1 MPQSVLGWRHT
12 MVTDKSN
19 GNSGLH
25 EKTLETCIMM
35 EITFPGGVQ
44 VNAHYKDFAIAT
56 DQPGKNGGQNSAP
69 SPFDL
74 FLASLG
80 TCAGFFALRF
90 CQQREL
96 PTTGM
101 RLELTNERNA
111 ETKRLDRVAITLHL
125 PDGFPEKYRSAI
137 IRATDQCAVKKALLD
152 PPEIELIT
160 L

>member
-1 MPQSVLGWRHT
+1 
-12 MVTDKSN
+12 
-19 GNSGLH
+19 
-25 EKTLETCIMM
+25 MM

-44 VNAHYKDFAIAT
+44 VNAQFNGFEIAT
-56 DQPGKNGGQNSAP
+56 DQPEKNGGQNSAP
-69 SPFDL
+69 SPFDF

-96 PTTGM
+96 STDGLRLQLTTKH
-101 RLELTNERNA
+101 NA
-111 ETKRLDRVAITLHL
+111 DTKRLDRVEITMQL
-125 PDGFPEKYRSAI
+125 PKDFPEKYRSAI

-152 PPEIELIT
+152 PPEIEFIT

>member
-1 MPQSVLGWRHT
+1 
-12 MVTDKSN
+12 
-19 GNSGLH
+19 
-25 EKTLETCIMM
+25 MM

-44 VNAHYKDFAIAT
+44 VNAQFNDFEVAT
-56 DQPGKNGGQNSAP
+56 DQPARNGGENTAP
-69 SPFDL
+69 SPFDF

-96 PTTGM
+96 STEGLRLQLTT
-101 RLELTNERNA
+101 ERNA
-111 ETKRLDRVAITLHL
+111 ESKRLDRVEITMQL
-125 PDGFPEKYRSAI
+125 PNDFPEKYRSAI

>member
-1 MPQSVLGWRHT
+1 
-12 MVTDKSN
+12 
-19 GNSGLH
+19 
-25 EKTLETCIMM
+25 MM

-44 VNAHYKDFAIAT
+44 VNAQFNGFKIAT
-56 DQPGKNGGQNSAP
+56 DQPEKNGGQNSAP
-69 SPFDL
+69 SPFDF

-96 PTTGM
+96 STDGL
-101 RLELTNERNA
+101 RLQLTAEHDA
-111 ETKRLDRVAITLHL
+111 ETKRLDRVEIAMQL
-125 PDGFPEKYRSAI
+125 PKDFPEKYRSAI

-152 PPEIELIT
+152 APEIELIT

>member
-1 MPQSVLGWRHT
+1 
-12 MVTDKSN
+12 
-19 GNSGLH
+19 
-25 EKTLETCIMM
+25 MM

-44 VNAHYKDFAIAT
+44 VNAQFNGFNVVS
-56 DQPGKNGGQNSAP
+56 DQPERNGGQNSAP
-69 SPFDL
+69 SPFDF

-96 PTTGM
+96 PTEGL
-101 RLELTNERNA
+101 RLQLTTERNA
-111 ETKRLDRVAITLHL
+111 ESKRLDRVEITMHL
-125 PDGFPEKYRSAI
+125 PQGFPEKYRSAI

-160 L
+160 I